1 MKRKAIEPFIKS
13 SAIKLSVFICV
24 YLWLISAFAVSSFA
38 QSGRVKPTETPM
50 PDNRRPRAVYVPTQS
65 KSDIPKPI
73 ATPTPT
79 PKIDEDDGEI
89 IQINSNL
96 VPIPVS
102 VLDSAGRAV
111 TNLKLENFELQID
124 GKLAEISELSRSE
137 TPVRLAM
144 LFDNSS
150 SVTQARE
157 FEKKAAIKFFKRV
170 LRPETDLA
178 ALYSVA
184 TSSRL
189 EQPLTKST
197 EQLVQA
203 IENFPIPAG
212 ATALLDAIIKAAEY
226 LRESNGRRVIVIV
239 SDGEDTIS
247 DATFEET
254 VKAVQAMNC
263 QVYVV
268 KTTEFENFKKTGS
281 RAGNANIRALAAERR
296 MQDIAAQTGGA
307 VYSPVDERE
316 LDAAFNQI
324 SAELSQQYI
333 LSYYPENETDKRG
346 EFRTIS
352 LSVKQKQ
359 NLNVRTRK
367 GYYVPRQR

>member
-1 MKRKAIEPFIKS
+1 MKIYQSNRKSCGRAFYICAAVFFFVFFLTVN
-13 SAIKLSVFICV
+13 LS
-24 YLWLISAFAVSSFA
+24 A
-38 QSGRVKPTETPM
+38 QSGRVKPSETPT
-50 PDNRRPRAVYVPTQS
+50 PDFKRPRAVYLPTESKSQTPKPTPAPTQPQ
-65 KSDIPKPI
+65 KTED
-73 ATPTPT
+73 
-79 PKIDEDDGEI
+79 DDGEI
-89 IQINSNL
+89 IQVESNL

-102 VLDSAGRAV
+102 VLDSAGRTV
-111 TNLKLENFELQID
+111 TNLKLENFELFID
-124 GKLAEISELSRSE
+124 GKPAEISELSRSE

-157 FEKKAAIKFFKRV
+157 FEKKAAVRFFKRV
-170 LRPETDLA
+170 IRPETDLA
-178 ALYSVA
+178 ALYSVS
-184 TSSRL
+184 TGTRL

-197 EQLVQA
+197 DQLVEA

-212 ATALLDAIIKAAEY
+212 ATALLDAIIKAANY
-226 LRESNGRRVIVIV
+226 LKESDGRRVIVIV

-247 DATFEET
+247 DATFEEA

-263 QVYVV
+263 QIYVV
-268 KTTEFENFKKTGS
+268 KTTEFENHKKTGS
-281 RAGNANIRALAAERR
+281 RAGNANIRQLAAERR
-296 MQDIAAQTGGA
+296 MQEIAAQTGGT
-307 VYSPVDERE
+307 VYSPVDEKE

-333 LSYYPENETDKRG
+333 LSYYPENESDKRG
-346 EFRTIS
+346 EFRAIS

-359 NLNVRTRK
+359 NLSVRTRK